1 MIWKNSAFS
10 SMNIDVLLKEIERL
24 EAENKKL
31 SEIAI
36 NATESL
42 KAANDLAENYQT
54 MFNDLFQFIKTQ
66 YDVEFTIED
75 IPTRLS

>member
-1 MIWKNSAFS
+1 
-10 SMNIDVLLKEIERL
+10 MNIDVLLKEIERL

-42 KAANDLAENYQT
+42 KTANDLAESYQA
-54 MFNDLFQFIKTQ
+54 MFDDLFQFIKTQ
-66 YDVEFTIED
+66 YDVEFTMED
-75 IPTRLS
+75 IPKNLS